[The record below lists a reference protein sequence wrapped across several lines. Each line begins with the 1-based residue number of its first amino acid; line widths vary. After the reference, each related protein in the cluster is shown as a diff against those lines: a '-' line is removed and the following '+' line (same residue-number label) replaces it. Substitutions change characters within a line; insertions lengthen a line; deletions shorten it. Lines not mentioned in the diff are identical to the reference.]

1 MVGFET
7 GKVPF
12 VAWAGYYP
20 TTKKFYVIQVDE
32 NGKVVITSTDL
43 TTLLTRLSAVRAGYL
58 DELDFDL
65 DARLGSPSGAS
76 LAADLLTILNK
87 TDNLPTDPADASDIA
102 ADFDRHLAW
111 IDCWSDESATVTI
124 TGSST
129 DVNLPD
135 VIIPTL
141 PTGATIWKVVLLFKC
156 ALIRDT
162 SASDN
167 AINGAAAI
175 RIKKSTGAWGTD
187 DIVAY
192 DIVDNLW
199 LVDVSVSTDR
209 GGDAFVGNINNDD
222 LSSEVDAAATYNLR
236 FEDIQA
242 DGNNLVLYE
251 VCVGLRVYFY

>member
-12 VAWAGYYP
+12 IAWAGYYP

-43 TTLLTRLSAVRAGYL
+43 TTLLSEVQSATYGLSAL
-58 DELDFDL
+58 KT
-65 DARLGSPSGAS
+65 S
-76 LAADLLTILNK
+76 LN
-87 TDNLPTDPADASDIA
+87 
-102 ADFDRHLAW
+102 RHLTYV
-111 IDCWSDESATVTI
+111 DCWSDESATVTI

-129 DVNLPD
+129 DVDLPD
-135 VIIPTL
+135 IIVPTL
-141 PTGATIWKVVLLFKC
+141 PTGASIWKVVLLFKC

-167 AINGAAAI
+167 AINGASAI

-222 LSSEVDAAATYNLR
+222 LSGEVDASATYNLR